1 MTELFVAVGL
11 LLLIQ
16 STEIIDWLCD
26 KLADAFNRS
35 KDDTIRKN
43 K

>member
-26 KLADAFNRS
+26 KLTDVFN
-35 KDDTIRKN
+35 KRK